1 QFEFVVATLTIARK
15 CQWCESWMNG
25 QEEML
30 DHVLGQ
36 HHERCFEKLV
46 LKGEGV
52 SRAIFVCLVSGCGQ
66 YYPES
71 FLPGENP
78 IDRLSRHSNQMHPK
92 TMAYRK
98 VDNPQDIRNLLGLRE
113 KWVWKCGLGS
123 NCRPITPSAEDENA
137 IRDKKNH
144 LQQEHM
150 NDLFAPNEPEKLDM
164 DFIKLSAEI
173 EGRYRRYLR
182 TTFYL
187 RDPDLRNSF
196 DQALQAGTLS
206 RGPYLE
212 VTPAYRRGQELRT
225 LFPKIV
231 GRT

>member
-1 QFEFVVATLTIARK
+1 MSTAALLLRVPREARLEAYIGFERSDRRSLVLKSGESIIHLNAFSESIDVAKFGRQDLKLWISESESEFEFVVATLTIARK

-123 NCRPITPSAEDENA
+123 N
-137 IRDKKNH
+137 
-144 LQQEHM
+144 
-150 NDLFAPNEPEKLDM
+150 
-164 DFIKLSAEI
+164 
-173 EGRYRRYLR
+173 
-182 TTFYL
+182 
-187 RDPDLRNSF
+187 
-196 DQALQAGTLS
+196 
-206 RGPYLE
+206 
-212 VTPAYRRGQELRT
+212 
-225 LFPKIV
+225 
-231 GRT
+231 